1 MGLLVIKAGIYFG
14 FILLTNQEILHHV
27 YRQANQSEEVTSTS
41 HFSLTGKSGTH
52 LSSPV

>member
-1 MGLLVIKAGIYFG
+1 MGLLVITAGIYFG
-14 FILLTNQEILHHV
+14 FILTNQEILHHV

-52 LSSPV
+52 PSSPV